1 MDNRNE
7 RVLIVGLGN
16 SLMGDDGVGVFVIET
31 LENASPPANLTIV
44 NCGSDVLKILSHL
57 EGQQMIIIIDAVDM
71 GQAPGTIFRFRK
83 SEFLGLKGDS
93 KSAHLLSAVDS
104 LRLLETINPDF
115 QKADLEFIGIQ
126 AQIIERR
133 PQLVPPVRK
142 AAEQVISEI
151 LESYF

>member
-126 AQIIERR
+126 PQIIERR